1 MAGQPS
7 GLSAHTPSVSAS
19 AASQAKQQQPNL
31 DALCDAWSDWC
42 RTRHLQGTASTRT
55 RRNHGAF
62 NVGGQ
67 LACVYST
74 RRAGKCYGVSF
85 ELGAGTLLLA
95 SSMTPTQA
103 RQMARALS
111 AAADAAELV
120 QGGAA

>member
-7 GLSAHTPSVSAS
+7 GLSAHTSTVPAS
-19 AASQAKQQQPNL
+19 PTPQAQRAPL
-31 DALCDAWSDWC
+31 
-42 RTRHLQGTASTRT
+42 HLVGTLTTRT

-74 RRAGKCYGVSF
+74 RRAGQCYGVSF
-85 ELGAGTLLLA
+85 ELGAGTLLLS

-111 AAADAAELV
+111 AAADAADLA